1 MMFDNG
7 TAKVK
12 LSDND
17 NRVSGDDI
25 YSRAVVYHINTDDMT
40 IEQVFEYGKERG
52 PEWYSDWISGVI
64 SWMAQK
70 TSSGSQPVP
79 TSMMKKTTAMI
90 TIRPT

>member
-64 SWMAQK
+64 SLDGTKDQLWITA
-70 TSSGSQPVP
+70 GANLYDEE
-79 TSMMKKTTAMI
+79 TTAMI
-90 TIRPT
+90 TTRPT